1 MRARPW
7 TMGEAPVPESVSRS
21 EREEALG
28 ARGPEVNDYP
38 CSKLRTGLRWCPLA
52 GLRALA
58 TVAVIGLTP
67 ALAADDERQAFENE
81 IRILEP
87 FKARIA
93 YTSSTDDP
101 VVHETAQLTMEPGRS
116 RLFISYETMPLDIRV
131 WNGEFDA
138 RVTGPGFDRI
148 PSERRS
154 RTALVAAALSWLLHP
169 ELTEDAATSMG
180 NADGTVWY
188 QVGMPEGSPGRVA
201 QVRYQFDG
209 TGLRSLDIREKSGT
223 LHQVSV
229 EDRTGAKGGS
239 GARPNATRQ
248 I

>member
-1 MRARPW
+1 M
-7 TMGEAPVPESVSRS
+7 
-21 EREEALG
+21 
-28 ARGPEVNDYP
+28 
-38 CSKLRTGLRWCPLA
+38 
-52 GLRALA
+52 
-58 TVAVIGLTP
+58 
-67 ALAADDERQAFENE
+67 
-81 IRILEP
+81 
-87 FKARIA
+87 
-93 YTSSTDDP
+93 
-101 VVHETAQLTMEPGRS
+101 HETAQLTMEPGRS

-239 GARPNATRQ
+239 RARPNATRQ